1 MEQDGV
7 AVRPCT
13 REELDLLT
21 TGDERNLIRQLGQL
35 PATIIDSARRYD
47 PAAITK
53 YLVDLANLFHKFY
66 TTCSCRCD
74 DEHLMQARLN
84 LCLAVKTV
92 LANALGM
99 LQVSCPDSM

>member
-1 MEQDGV
+1 M
-7 AVRPCT
+7 
-13 REELDLLT
+13 
-21 TGDERNLIRQLGQL
+21 
-35 PATIIDSARRYD
+35 
-47 PAAITK
+47 
-53 YLVDLANLFHKFY
+53 DLANLFHKFY